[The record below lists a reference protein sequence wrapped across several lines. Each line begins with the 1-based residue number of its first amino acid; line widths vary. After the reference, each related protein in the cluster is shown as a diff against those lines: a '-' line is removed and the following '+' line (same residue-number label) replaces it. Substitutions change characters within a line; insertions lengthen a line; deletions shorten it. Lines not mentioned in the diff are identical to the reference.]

1 MTVTIQQ
8 TVVLLRYGDEVMKF
22 YWPKGSDLVEI
33 KSTSGLNN
41 GLYSVEEAS
50 ELFDKLLDMGAY

>member
-1 MTVTIQQ
+1 MTVTAQKTI
-8 TVVLLRYGDEVMKF
+8 VVIRYGDEVVKF
-22 YWPKGSDLVEI
+22 FWPKDSDLVEI
-33 KSTSGLNN
+33 KSTSDLNN